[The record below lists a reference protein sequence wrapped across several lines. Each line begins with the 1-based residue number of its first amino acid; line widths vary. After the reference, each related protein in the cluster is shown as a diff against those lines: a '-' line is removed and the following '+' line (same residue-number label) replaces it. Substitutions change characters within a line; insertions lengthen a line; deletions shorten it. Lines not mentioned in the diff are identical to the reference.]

1 MIHAFGT
8 FAFDDST
15 LELTREG
22 RRVGLEPQ
30 PARALA
36 RLLASA
42 GELVT
47 RDELRAAIWGADTH
61 VDYDRGLAY
70 CIGQVRTALGDSGDN
85 PRFVQTLP
93 KRGFRFV
100 APVAPVAST
109 GSFPPGALAV
119 RAPSVTP
126 APPGAGVGALAMS
139 LPPVSSSGQGDDAPP
154 GSAARA
160 VPAAV
165 GQGALGRPRPR
176 LAAFA
181 ALMLVAAGGAW
192 WWTASRP
199 APVTVAISIFDNETG
214 DPAYDGFVHGLSDV
228 VVTHLTAVTQGR
240 AGIIGNAAV
249 LRQPRAIRNVAT
261 IAAALDASYLIVS
274 QLQRQGDDLRVIVHF
289 IRLADGVHLSAERF
303 VRPPEE
309 LARFEADVL
318 GEAERAVRTVV
329 PPSPGS

>member
-1 MIHAFGT
+1 MIHAFGI
-8 FAFDDST
+8 FAFDDAT

-22 RRVGLEPQ
+22 RRIALEPQ

-100 APVAPVAST
+100 APVAPVAPIAPLAPVVPVAPAAPAAADVSPMPV
-109 GSFPPGALAV
+109 GEPVAPGF
-119 RAPSVTP
+119 
-126 APPGAGVGALAMS
+126 AG
-139 LPPVSSSGQGDDAPP
+139 
-154 GSAARA
+154 GSAPARTR
-160 VPAAV
+160 VSWTRAAMFV
-165 GQGALGRPRPR
+165 
-176 LAAFA
+176 AAI
-181 ALMLVAAGGAW
+181 VTVAGGAW
-192 WWTASRP
+192 WWSASRP

-214 DPAYDGFVHGLSDV
+214 DPAYDGFVHGLADV
-228 VVTHLTAVTQGR
+228 VVTHLTAVTRGR

-261 IAAALDASYLIVS
+261 IAAALDASYLIVG

-303 VRPPEE
+303 VRPPAE
-309 LARFEADVL
+309 LERFEADVL